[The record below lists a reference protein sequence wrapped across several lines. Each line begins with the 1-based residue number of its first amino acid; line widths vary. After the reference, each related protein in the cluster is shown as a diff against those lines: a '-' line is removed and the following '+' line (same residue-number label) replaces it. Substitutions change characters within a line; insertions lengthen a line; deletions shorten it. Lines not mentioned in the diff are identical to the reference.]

1 LLSGP
6 SGVGV
11 DPVGWWERNFADCH
25 GNAVSKRFAAVK
37 CGTHDSLTV
46 ILHIHSLLILEV
58 LPDAWEIHD
67 RFDPEPQEQ
76 LLGSNSGELQ
86 DLRAVR
92 CSCS

>member
-1 LLSGP
+1 MVRTIRLQL
-6 SGVGV
+6 
-11 DPVGWWERNFADCH
+11 
-25 GNAVSKRFAAVK
+25 
-37 CGTHDSLTV
+37 
-46 ILHIHSLLILEV
+46 LHIHGRLILEV

-67 RFDPEPQEQ
+67 RFDSEPRER